1 MANRFPLIV
10 DVDDGNKLKELPTGD
25 NLNLDNAGIVN
36 LSSLSV
42 SGSLNGGSLS
52 SSATL
57 AVTTNATIGGTLS
70 VTGTSTLTGNVTASG
85 DVAVTGDVS
94 AATITLA
101 GAPLLLP
108 VQSDW
113 TESNTSS
120 LAFIKNKPTTFA
132 PDNLDDIG
140 DVFVSGATVGQ
151 VLTYD
156 GASWQAQAAAG
167 GISLADLSVIQ
178 NPASGSGSLVYNNG
192 TGVFEFTPGA
202 IPTAVSQLTNDSGY
216 TTLAA
221 VSAVGYLQTGDI
233 LSEGRIT
240 TSVAL
245 GQVTIGFSDTGLLTT
260 VAVSGNITGDG
271 TGGNPIVLADTI
283 SLGVVNATD
292 TGTAS
297 TFKDI
302 TADNITASLSLSS
315 TNGNFTT
322 TNGNITATNGAVTGN
337 NIIATNEVQ
346 TGSIINAGNTITI
359 NGSKV
364 QIQNNHFGLGFS
376 GTLPTPAAVG
386 DIAHVGN
393 GVQTY
398 VSDIDGV
405 GTPGWIGLGGTTS
418 FGRGLQLPVY
428 VGGARPSSPRI
439 GEAIW
444 DDDVPNLKIW
454 DGSAWLN
461 IGP

>member
-322 TNGNITATNGAVTGN
+322 TNGNITATNGTVTGN
-337 NIIATNEVQ
+337 NVVASNELQ
-346 TGSIINAGNTITI
+346 TGTIINAGNTITL

-364 QIQNNHFGLGFS
+364 QIQNNHFGLGYS
-376 GTLPTPAAVG
+376 GTLPTPAAIG
-386 DIAHVGN
+386 DIAHTGG
-393 GVQTY
+393 GVQAY
-398 VSDIDGV
+398 VDDIDGV
-405 GTPGWIGLGGTTS
+405 GTPGWIGLGGAITT
-418 FGRGLQLPVY
+418 RGVQLSVWT
-428 VGGARPSSPRI
+428 GGARPASPRI
-439 GEAIW
+439 GEMIW
-444 DDDVPNLKIW
+444 DDDVPNLKVW
-454 DGSAWLN
+454 DGAAWLN

>member
-52 SSATL
+52 SSAAL
-57 AVTTNATIGGTLS
+57 AVTTNATIGGTLA
-70 VTGTSTLTGNVTASG
+70 VTGSSTLTGNVTASG

-113 TESNTSS
+113 TESNASS

-140 DVFVSGATVGQ
+140 DVFVSGATLGQ
-151 VLTYD
+151 VLTFD
-156 GASWQAQAAAG
+156 GASWYADDSAG
-167 GISLADLSVIQ
+167 GVTLADFSVIQ
-178 NPASGSGSLVYNNG
+178 NPASGSGSLVYNNS
-192 TGVFEFTPGA
+192 TGVFEFTPGN
-202 IPTAVSQLTNDSGY
+202 IPTLVSQLTNDSGY

-221 VSAVGYLQTGDI
+221 VDAVGYLQSGDV
-233 LSEGRIT
+233 LSSGRVT
-240 TSVAL
+240 RSVVSD
-245 GQVTIGFSDTGLLTT
+245 QVTLGFDETGLLQT
-260 VAVSGNITGDG
+260 VSVSGNLSGDG
-271 TGGNPIVLADTI
+271 TGGDPIVLNSAI
-283 SLGVVNATD
+283 SLGSIEATD

-297 TFKDI
+297 TFKDL
-302 TADNITASLSLSS
+302 TADNITASLTLSS

-322 TNGNITATNGAVTGN
+322 TNGAITATNGNITGN
-337 NIIATNEVQ
+337 RLIATTEVQ
-346 TGSIINAGNTITI
+346 TSTVINAGNTITL

-364 QIQNNHFGLGFS
+364 QVQNNHFGLGYS
-376 GTLPTPAAVG
+376 ATLPTPAAIG
-386 DIAHVGN
+386 DIAHTGG

-398 VSDIDGV
+398 VDDIDGA
-405 GTPGWIGLGGTTS
+405 GTPGWIGLGGAITT
-418 FGRGLQLPVY
+418 RGVQLSVWA
-428 VGGARPSSPRI
+428 GGARPASPRI
-439 GEAIW
+439 GEMIW

-454 DGSAWLN
+454 DGAAWLN

>member
-42 SGSLNGGSLS
+42 AGALTGGSLS
-52 SSATL
+52 SSGIL
-57 AVTTNATIGGTLS
+57 SVTTNATVGGTLS
-70 VTGTSTLTGNVTASG
+70 VTGTSALTGNVTASG
-85 DVAVTGDVS
+85 DVSVTGNVE
-94 AATITLA
+94 AGTITIS
-101 GAPLLLP
+101 GAPLAVP
-108 VQSDW
+108 VQSNW
-113 TESNTSS
+113 TETNTAS
-120 LAFIKNKPTTFA
+120 LAFILNKPTTFA
-132 PDNLDDIG
+132 PDNLDDVG
-140 DVFVSGATVGQ
+140 DVFVSDATAGE

-156 GASWQAQAAAG
+156 GFSWNAQPAAG
-167 GISLADLSVIQ
+167 GVTLADFSVIQ

-192 TGVFEFTPGA
+192 TGVFEFTPGS

-221 VSAVGYLQTGDI
+221 VVAQGYLQTGDI

-240 TSVAL
+240 TSVAA
-245 GQVTIGFSDTGLLTT
+245 GQVTLGFDDTGIYTTITTGAGLTGVGT
-260 VAVSGNITGDG
+260 LASPLDLASTISVDVINAVDG
-271 TGGNPIVLADTI
+271 T
-283 SLGVVNATD
+283 
-292 TGTAS
+292 TAS
-297 TFKDI
+297 TFKD
-302 TADNITASLSLSS
+302 TTHDNITVGLSLSS

-322 TNGNITATNGAVTGN
+322 TNGAITATNGAVTGN

-346 TGSIINAGNTITI
+346 TSTIINAGNTITI
-359 NGSKV
+359 NGAKV

-398 VSDIDGV
+398 VSDIDGA
-405 GTPGWIGLGGTTS
+405 GTPGWIGLGGTIN

-454 DGSAWLN
+454 DGANWLN